1 MGHQLRAQGP
11 HDQLE
16 RFDQLEKWLNL
27 SKLEIG
33 WDMICYVLIGPSLG
47 GQESSL
53 YKGEVMYQ
61 GGNEWRTKTIQIK
74 KKEERTNN
82 PIPPNTLVSLQAD
95 FSYL

>member
-1 MGHQLRAQGP
+1 
-11 HDQLE
+11 
-16 RFDQLEKWLNL
+16 
-27 SKLEIG
+27 
-33 WDMICYVLIGPSLG
+33 MICYDLVGPSLG

-61 GGNEWRTKTIQIK
+61 GGNEWRTNNPNK